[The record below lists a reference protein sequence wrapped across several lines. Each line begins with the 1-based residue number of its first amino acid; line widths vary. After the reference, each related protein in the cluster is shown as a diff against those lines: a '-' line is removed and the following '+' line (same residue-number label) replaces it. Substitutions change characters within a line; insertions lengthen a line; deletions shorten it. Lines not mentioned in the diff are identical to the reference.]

1 MALNVVAFAWLGAA
15 APWASIWGPEV
26 APFTHFLL
34 AGFGILLLRRLPVV
48 LFLSYF
54 VPQLSNGKETCLAG
68 FFGPMGVSAMYYLFL
83 AMEYVDHMPH
93 SDRRHKRLSDF
104 RDALR
109 LVVWF
114 SVIISVVVHGT
125 CIGVYQA
132 IMSLVSTSSRFAC
145 LKDVHSENAKSLEE
159 GEREPLLRP

>member
-1 MALNVVAFAWLGAA
+1 MALNVAIFAWLGAA

-26 APFTHFLL
+26 APFTHFIL
-34 AGFGILLLRRLPVV
+34 AGLGILLLRRLPV
-48 LFLSYF
+48 LFLLSRF
-54 VPQLSNGKETCLAG
+54 VPQLSNRKETCLAG

-83 AMEYVDHMPH
+83 AIEYVDHMSSSGRPYE
-93 SDRRHKRLSDF
+93 RQSDF

-125 CIGVYQA
+125 CIAIYQA
-132 IMSLVSTSSRFAC
+132 VTSLASTSLSLAGPRDFNV
-145 LKDVHSENAKSLEE
+145 DGAKGLEE
-159 GEREPLLRP
+159 GDREPLLRS